1 MKCNLTPLHKAGIN
15 WKMQIRKRPA
25 VITAAGHTPNG
36 RERGKMAKSKQDVQ
50 VEQVDPQDELIALRQ
65 KVADL
70 EQQKKDAE
78 LAAGETL
85 GSYVKEMDGLR
96 KAKSKGLNEIKVKEN
111 FPEYVS
117 LWHVSGHNVG
127 KRVGPIDANNAEYT
141 FLVFAFYKIRLSLTK
156 PTEEWIGRY
165 KQTQEYIVSAENEK
179 KRRERKAGTKKSSEV
194 DRLIKLQA
202 MQLGVDPETMVS
214 IRPQEAVKGRI

>member
-1 MKCNLTPLHKAGIN
+1 
-15 WKMQIRKRPA
+15 
-25 VITAAGHTPNG
+25 
-36 RERGKMAKSKQDVQ
+36 MAKSKGKVEVE
-50 VEQVDPQDELIALRQ
+50 VEQVDPIAELEALRNR
-65 KVADL
+65 VAEL

-141 FLVFAFYKIRLSLTK
+141 FLVFAFFKIRLSMTK
-156 PTEEWIGRY
+156 PTEDWIERY
-165 KQTQEYIVSAENEK
+165 KQTEEYKISANKEAD
-179 KRRERKAGTKKSSEV
+179 RRARKAGTAKESEV
-194 DRLIKLQA
+194 EKLTRA
-202 MQLGVDPETMVS
+202 IAKMQGIDPDKVNALL
-214 IRPQEAVKGRI
+214 PQDQVKGRQ